1 MRGLLIYTGLRLAL
15 LAATWFLVQLVT
27 PMRGLL
33 AVAVA
38 LVVSGVLGFFL
49 LDRPRDD
56 ASVSVSRLFRRID
69 AKIEASRTAEDV
81 EESRSPQGEADP
93 HQHAVGEGEQASPL
107 QDGDQFAAER
117 PTGDVESGPNGER

>member
-1 MRGLLIYTGLRLAL
+1 MIYTGLRLAL

-38 LVVSGVLGFFL
+38 LVVSGILGFFL

-69 AKIEASRTAEDV
+69 AKIESSRTAEDDD
-81 EESRSPQGEADP
+81 EPRSPQGQADP
-93 HQHAVGEGEQASPL
+93 HQDAVDEGEQPGPL
-107 QDGDQFAAER
+107 QDGDQVATDGPA
-117 PTGDVESGPNGER
+117 GDVERGTNGQR